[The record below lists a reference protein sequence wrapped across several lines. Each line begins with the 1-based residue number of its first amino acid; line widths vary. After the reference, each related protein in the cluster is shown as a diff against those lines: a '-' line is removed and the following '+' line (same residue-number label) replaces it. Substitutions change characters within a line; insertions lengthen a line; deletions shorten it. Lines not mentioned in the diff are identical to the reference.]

1 MSGELKSGDVFNV
14 SYPFVLEEVE
24 LLDTDGPCTTKS
36 WRPGVEYVATGPYGD
51 SFEPFAD
58 KMGVMR
64 LTVVSVHKPGK
75 YPARVFF
82 VRQWIDPNG
91 KLFGKTKLRM
101 TTATVFARRAR
112 GYRDKFSMRQPKLEA
127 A

>member
-1 MSGELKSGDVFNV
+1 M
-14 SYPFVLEEVE
+14 
-24 LLDTDGPCTTKS
+24 
-36 WRPGVEYVATGPYGD
+36 A
-51 SFEPFAD
+51 FAISAVGRSRRA
-58 KMGVMR
+58 K
-64 LTVVSVHKPGK
+64 
-75 YPARVFF
+75 
-82 VRQWIDPNG
+82 IDPNG